1 MYWLSSNMFSLGQ
14 VACLRIPAVR
24 TVLKIP
30 QRVVHDPDKLAP
42 REGFL
47 KSFKQG
53 KGPSSVT
60 RTGERGLEMGPGPMV
75 FLPFT
80 QAGRMPKWPISY
92 RNGNDVCRTTW
103 SSLPGV
109 NNPCRPNSVIC
120 FFLFFVHQDLF
131 SLLPQVRYDRRLPTT
146 LCCSM
151 ERMTLPTPTTA
162 AAAAAA
168 ATKQSQSNP
177 GVTRLADLCCLL
189 TLAGTLSLQRLS
201 LRTRFHA
208 GSLRQT

>member
-1 MYWLSSNMFSLGQ
+1 MG
-14 VACLRIPAVR
+14 A
-24 TVLKIP
+24 
-30 QRVVHDPDKLAP
+30 
-42 REGFL
+42 
-47 KSFKQG
+47 
-53 KGPSSVT
+53 GPV
-60 RTGERGLEMGPGPMV
+60 V
-75 FLPFT
+75 FLPLT

-92 RNGNDVCRTTW
+92 RSGNDVCRTTW

-109 NNPCRPNSVIC
+109 NNPCGLNSVIC

-151 ERMTLPTPTTA
+151 ERMTLATPP
-162 AAAAAA
+162 AA
-168 ATKQSQSNP
+168 ATKQSQSSP